1 MAKSDG
7 ILNGEDLMHRRT
19 LFAGAAGVAAAIA
32 LPGTANA
39 GRGTAFPEVIGLP
52 DGWQPEGIA
61 TGRGTTFYV
70 GSLADGAV
78 YRGSLATGKGA
89 TFIAG
94 AAGKQALGLEHDHL
108 GRLWVA
114 GAGGGGATVY
124 DGDSGRVLAEY
135 AFGGTFVND
144 VVVTG
149 RAAYFTDSY
158 QPVLYEVPLG
168 PLGRLP
174 GQSAVRTV
182 PLPGGLGDAEAFN
195 NGIEATPDGRLLIVQ
210 MLADR
215 LFAFNPRSGAATQ
228 VDLGGAS
235 VLQGDG
241 LLLRGLHLY
250 VVRNFFN
257 VIAKFRLGHDLR
269 AATLVEEITHPKFDI
284 PATVAGFG
292 GSLYAV
298 NARFNLPTPAPTDTY
313 SIVRV
318 PA

>member
-1 MAKSDG
+1 
-7 ILNGEDLMHRRT
+7 MHRRT
-19 LFAGAAGVAAAIA
+19 LFAGVAGVAAAIA
-32 LPGTANA
+32 LPGGTAA
-39 GRGTAFPEVIGLP
+39 AGRGTTGRGTAFPEVIGLP
-52 DGWQPEGIA
+52 DGWQAEGIA

-70 GSLADGAV
+70 GSLAHGGI
-78 YRGSLATGKGA
+78 YRGSLATGKGS
-89 TFIAG
+89 TFVEG
-94 AAGKQALGLEHDHL
+94 TAGKQAVGLEYDQR
-108 GRLWVA
+108 GRLWA
-114 GAGGGGATVY
+114 ATGSGATVY

-135 AFGGTFVND
+135 ALGGSFVND

-158 QPVLYEVPLG
+158 QPVLYEVPLDQA
-168 PLGRLP
+168 GRLP
-174 GQSAVRTV
+174 GQAAVRTIA
-182 PLPGGLGDAEAFN
+182 LPGGLGEADGFN

-215 LFAFNPRSGAATQ
+215 LFAFDPRSGVAAQ

-241 LLLRGLHLY
+241 LLRRGAHLY

-257 VIAKFRLGHDLR
+257 VIAKFRLGPGLR
-269 AATLVEEITHPKFDI
+269 SATLVKEITHPRFDI

-298 NARFNLPTPAPTDTY
+298 NGRFNLPAPAPTDTY
-313 SIVRV
+313 SVVRV

>member
-1 MAKSDG
+1 
-7 ILNGEDLMHRRT
+7 MHRRT

-32 LPGTANA
+32 LPGGTATA

-61 TGRGTTFYV
+61 TGRGTAFYV
-70 GSLADGAV
+70 GSLAHGGI
-78 YRGSLATGKGA
+78 YRGSLATGKGS
-89 TFIAG
+89 TFVPG
-94 AAGKQALGLEHDHL
+94 AAGKQAVGLEHDHR

-114 GAGGGGATVY
+114 GGGGGGGTVY
-124 DGDSGRVLAEY
+124 DAASGRVLAEY
-135 AFGGTFVND
+135 AFGGAFVND
-144 VVVTG
+144 AVVTE

-168 PLGRLP
+168 RGGALP
-174 GQSAVRTV
+174 AQAAVRTIA
-182 PLPGGLGDAEAFN
+182 LTGGLAEADAFN

-215 LFAFNPRSGAATQ
+215 LFSFNPRSGAATQ

-241 LLLRGLHLY
+241 LLRRGPYLY

-257 VIAKFRLGHDLR
+257 VIAKFRLGPDLR
-269 AATLVEEITHPKFDI
+269 TASLVEEITHPKFDI

-298 NARFNLPTPAPTDTY
+298 NARFNLPAPAPTDTY
-313 SIVRV
+313 TVVRV

>member
-1 MAKSDG
+1 MY
-7 ILNGEDLMHRRT
+7 RRT

-32 LPGTANA
+32 LPAGAATA

-70 GSLADGAV
+70 GSLVDGAV
-78 YRGSLATGKGA
+78 HRGSLATGKGA

-94 AAGKQALGLEHDHL
+94 TAGKQALGLEYDHR

-114 GAGGGGATVY
+114 GGSGGTVY
-124 DGDSGRVLAEY
+124 DAGNGRVLAEY

-158 QPVLYEVPLG
+158 QPVLYEVPLDH
-168 PLGRLP
+168 LGRLP
-174 GQSAVRTV
+174 GQQAVRTIA
-182 PLPGGLGDAEAFN
+182 LPGGLGDADTFN
-195 NGIEATPDGRLLIVQ
+195 NGIEATPDGRLIIVQ

-215 LFAFNPRSGAATQ
+215 LFAFDPSGGTATQ
-228 VDLGGAS
+228 IDLGGAS

-241 LLLRGLHLY
+241 LLRRGPHLY

-257 VIAKFRLGHDLR
+257 VIAKFRLRPDLR
-269 AATLVEEITHPKFDI
+269 SATLVKEITHPKFDI

-298 NARFNLPTPAPTDTY
+298 NARFNLPAPAPTDTY
-313 SIVRV
+313 SVVRV

>member
-1 MAKSDG
+1 
-7 ILNGEDLMHRRT
+7 MHRRT

-39 GRGTAFPEVIGLP
+39 GPNTAGGPAFPEVIDLP

-78 YRGSLATGKGA
+78 YRGSLATGRGA
-89 TFIAG
+89 TFVAG
-94 AAGKQALGLEHDHL
+94 AAGKQALGLEHDHR

-174 GQSAVRTV
+174 GQSAVRTI
-182 PLPGGLGDAEAFN
+182 PLPGGLGDADGFN
-195 NGIEATPDGRLLIVQ
+195 NGIEATPDGRLLVVQ

-215 LFAFNPRSGAATQ
+215 LFAFDPRRGTATQ

-241 LLLRGLHLY
+241 LLLRGPHLY

-298 NARFNLPTPAPTDTY
+298 NARFNLPAPAPTDTY

>member
-1 MAKSDG
+1 MAGSDE

-19 LFAGAAGVAAAIA
+19 LFAGIAGVAAGIA
-32 LPGTANA
+32 LPGGIATA

-70 GSLADGAV
+70 GSLANGAI
-78 YRGSLATGKGA
+78 YRGSLATGNGA

-94 AAGKQALGLEHDHL
+94 SAGKQAIGLEYDHR

-114 GAGGGGATVY
+114 GGSGATVY
-124 DGDSGRVLAEY
+124 DGGSGRVLAEY

-149 RAAYFTDSY
+149 RGAYFTDSY
-158 QPVLYEVPLG
+158 QPVLYEVPLDHA
-168 PLGRLP
+168 GRLP
-174 GQSAVRTV
+174 GPSAFRTV
-182 PLPGGLGDAEAFN
+182 PLPGGLGEADAFN

-210 MLADR
+210 MLAGR
-215 LFAFNPRSGAATQ
+215 LFAFDPRSGTATQ

-241 LLLRGLHLY
+241 LLRRGSYLY

-257 VIAKFRLGHDLR
+257 LIAKFRLGRDLR
-269 AATLVEEITHPKFDI
+269 SATLLDEITHPKFDI

-298 NARFNLPTPAPTDTY
+298 NGRFDLPTPAPTDTY
-313 SIVRV
+313 AVVRV

>member
-1 MAKSDG
+1 
-7 ILNGEDLMHRRT
+7 MHRRT

-32 LPGTANA
+32 LPGGTATA
-39 GRGTAFPEVIGLP
+39 GRGPAFPEVIGLP

-61 TGRGTTFYV
+61 TGRGTAFYV
-70 GSLADGAV
+70 GSLADGGI

-89 TFIAG
+89 TFVAG
-94 AAGKQALGLEHDHL
+94 SPGRQAVGLEHDRR

-114 GAGGGGATVY
+114 GGGGGGGGGGGTVY
-124 DGDSGRVLAEY
+124 DAGSGRVLAEY

-158 QPVLYEVPLG
+158 QPVLYEVPLDRAG
-168 PLGRLP
+168 ALP
-174 GQSAVRTV
+174 GQQAVRTIA
-182 PLPGGLGDAEAFN
+182 LPGGLGEADAFN

-215 LFAFNPRSGAATQ
+215 LFAFDPRGGSQTARRTARQ

-241 LLLRGLHLY
+241 LLRRGSHLY

-257 VIAKFRLGHDLR
+257 VIAKFRLGPDLR
-269 AATLVEEITHPKFDI
+269 TASLVEEITHPRFDI

-298 NARFNLPTPAPTDTY
+298 NARFNLPAPAPTDTY
-313 SIVRV
+313 TVVRV